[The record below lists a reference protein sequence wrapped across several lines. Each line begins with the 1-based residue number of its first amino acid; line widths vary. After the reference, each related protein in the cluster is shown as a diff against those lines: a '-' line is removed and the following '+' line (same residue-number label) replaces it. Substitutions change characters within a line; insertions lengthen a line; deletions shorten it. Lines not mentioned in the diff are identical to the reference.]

1 MIDNPNDAFAQYE
14 AQARLCA
21 ELAREVTPLNKA
33 ALFAVLQA
41 AGIQRVTVHFDGAG
55 DSGQIES
62 IDATAPDETA
72 AELPDGTIE
81 IRTPLWDGS
90 GVQTETMPVRDAI
103 EKLAYDFLEEVH
115 DGWENEDGAYGE
127 FIFDVGERTIRL
139 EYNERVM
146 TTSYSEHEF

>member
-1 MIDNPNDAFAQYE
+1 M
-14 AQARLCA
+14 
-21 ELAREVTPLNKA
+21 AREATPLNKA
-33 ALFAVLQA
+33 ALFAALQA
-41 AGIQRVTVHFDGAG
+41 AGIKCVTVHFDGAG

-72 AELPDGTIE
+72 TELTDGTIE

-115 DGWENEDGAYGE
+115 DGWENEAGAYGE
-127 FIFDVGERTIRL
+127 FIFDVVERTIRL

>member
-14 AQARLCA
+14 AQAPLRA
-21 ELAREVTPLNKA
+21 QLARVVTPLNKA

-41 AGIQRVTVHFDGAG
+41 AGIQRVIVHFDGAG

-72 AELPDGTIE
+72 VKLPDGTIE

-90 GVQTETMPVRDAI
+90 GVQTETMSARDTI

-127 FIFDVGERTIRL
+127 FILDVAELTIRL

>member
-1 MIDNPNDAFAQYE
+1 M
-14 AQARLCA
+14 
-21 ELAREVTPLNKA
+21 TPLNKA
-33 ALFAVLQA
+33 GLFAVLQA
-41 AGIQRVTVHFDGAG
+41 AGVHRVTVHFDGAG

-62 IDATAPDETA
+62 IDATAPDESAT
-72 AELPDGTIE
+72 ELSDGTIE

-90 GVQTETMPVRDAI
+90 GVLPETMPVREAI

-127 FIFDVGERTIRL
+127 FVFDVDECTIRL

-146 TTSYSEHEF
+146 TTSYSEHQF

>member
-14 AQARLCA
+14 AQARLHA
-21 ELAREVTPLNKA
+21 QLAREVTPLNKA

-41 AGIQRVTVHFDGAG
+41 AGIRHVTVHFDGAG

-62 IDATAPDETA
+62 FDATSPDETA

-81 IRTPLWDGS
+81 TRTPLWDGS
-90 GVQTETMPVRDAI
+90 GVQTETMSARDAI

-127 FIFDVGERTIRL
+127 FIFDVSEGTIRL
-139 EYNERVM
+139 EYNERVV
-146 TTSYSEHEF
+146 TTSYFEHEF

>member
-1 MIDNPNDAFAQYE
+1 MIDNPNDAFAHYE
-14 AQARLCA
+14 AQARLRTQ
-21 ELAREVTPLNKA
+21 LASEVTPLNKA
-33 ALFAVLQA
+33 ALFDMLQA
-41 AGIQRVTVHFDGAG
+41 AGIQCVIVHFDGAG

-81 IRTPLWDGS
+81 IRTPLLDGS
-90 GVQTETMPVRDAI
+90 GAQAETMSVRDAI
-103 EKLAYDFLEEVH
+103 EKLAHDFLEEVH

>member
-1 MIDNPNDAFAQYE
+1 MIDNPNDSFAQHE
-14 AQARLCA
+14 AQTRLRARLAC
-21 ELAREVTPLNKA
+21 EVTPHNKA
-33 ALFAVLQA
+33 ALFAVLQT
-41 AGIQRVTVHFDGAG
+41 AGIHLVTVHFDGAG

-62 IDATAPDETA
+62 IDATDSDEA
-72 AELPDGTIE
+72 AADLPNGTIE

-90 GVQTETMPVRDAI
+90 GVQTAAMPVRDAI

-127 FIFDVGERTIRL
+127 FVFDVGERTIRL

>member
-1 MIDNPNDAFAQYE
+1 MIDNPNDALAQYE
-14 AQARLCA
+14 AQARLRA
-21 ELAREVTPLNKA
+21 ELAREVTPVNKV
-33 ALFAVLQA
+33 ALFAVLQTA
-41 AGIQRVTVHFDGAG
+41 RIRHVTVHFDGAG

-62 IDATAPDETA
+62 IDVTNPDETA
-72 AELPDGTIE
+72 VELPDCAIE

-90 GVQTETMPVRDAI
+90 GVQTETMPVRDAT
-103 EKLAYDFLEEVH
+103 EKLAYDFLEEAH

-146 TTSYSEHEF
+146 TPSYSEHDF